1 MVEKIKLKKTFETFH
16 DLLSIVKKILI
27 TLTGPHS
34 KSYATCNDIYKQLKL
49 FIESAPGSILVGI
62 FQRQPY
68 LCDTSTGAH
77 SSCHAAK
84 CRQNE
89 KQLDHP
95 SLRTLTPLRVEMGTI
110 MSF

>member
-1 MVEKIKLKKTFETFH
+1 MKKTFETFN
-16 DLLSIVKKILI
+16 DWLSIVKKILI

-49 FIESAPGSILVGI
+49 FIESAPVSILVGI

-77 SSCHAAK
+77 SSCSEVSQK
-84 CRQNE
+84 WKTIR
-89 KQLDHP
+89 P
-95 SLRTLTPLRVEMGTI
+95 SIFEDTDT
-110 MSF
+110 S